1 MLAKEALFVLGV
13 SRPVLQ
19 RLVKNGKIRVV
30 EMESGNKFVYDY
42 NPDDVMTVREEREKA
57 GKSKRFAWRREAVY
71 AVEKLSCEDNDV
83 IGYGSILKVIKNGG
97 RSVPKVFV
105 DYKDFGNIEKTID
118 AHDFIGA
125 SAAFRD
131 LLRYVYQ
138 RRISNLYIVNKDFCL
153 DFNEI
158 QEDFLKYGVKV
169 IRLEDL
175 RPAYE

>member
-30 EMESGNKFVYDY
+30 EVENGNKFIYDY
-42 NPDDVMTVREEREKA
+42 NPEDVMTVREEREKA
-57 GKSKRFAWRREAVY
+57 GKSKRFAWRREAIY
-71 AVEKLSCEDNDV
+71 AVEKLNCEDSDT
-83 IGYGSILKVIKNGG
+83 IQYKAILKALKNGG
-97 RSVPKVFV
+97 RSAPKVFT
-105 DYKDFGNIEKTID
+105 DYID
-118 AHDFIGA
+118 SLSGA

-138 RRISNLYIVNKDFCL
+138 RKISNLYVVNRDFCL

-158 QEDFLKYGVKV
+158 QEDFLKYGVK
-169 IRLEDL
+169 IITLEDL
-175 RPAYE
+175 RSAYEE

>member
-30 EMESGNKFVYDY
+30 EMESGSKFVYDY

-83 IGYGSILKVIKNGG
+83 IGYESILKVIKNGG

-105 DYKDFGNIEKTID
+105 DYKDSFL
-118 AHDFIGA
+118 GA